1 MNEFN
6 ISPEFEDKV
15 RKAVSTPGPRP
26 EFISQLRNELAN
38 RPMKMRSRFVL
49 KPVWV
54 IVFVLVVAM
63 LVISAPRVAA
73 ALKQLF
79 GYVPGV
85 GLVENTGN
93 LRMLAEPVTVTRD
106 GVTLTVKNVF
116 VYEDRVE
123 LVYEVTGIDP
133 SNDGSQVD
141 DVSTNPTA
149 FCGGVNIGETA
160 NKDGDAILRLPD
172 GTTLERDYTGLYPK
186 NVYAMTPV
194 YKSSVPENVTEMTM
208 ILKCIPWAKLG
219 AVPENWE
226 VPFKLVA
233 VPEGTVVGA
242 PVIDVNASSEPAATE
257 AASPSA
263 TLPSPQ
269 ATFTLERVAQTD
281 TGPIFYIR
289 LNVEHPDPSMV
300 AIFPRNVYV
309 IDSLGQKIQLMNNTK
324 SSEDPSTVYEYV
336 PTAKPAEGALTLV
349 VEDAVAKYAP
359 LDETSFTFDVGEN
372 PQPGQ
377 TWELNK
383 EFDIAGSKVEMV
395 SARAATYSD
404 IEVNPEMLD
413 PQTNS
418 PYRPPEGS
426 QGFDYGYQFTF
437 KIDPSLE
444 LSSVAMDIL
453 SESCGLS
460 DIRPL
465 GPSPLKFYTQLCRDG
480 YPKGN
485 VKVILRDVSVLVKNV
500 GQVVWSPESASVPVT
515 SVAAQI
521 TSGVKMNLER
531 IIPMD
536 SATVFY
542 FSMDMENKDP
552 SLISIM
558 PVNVYVIDSL
568 GQKIQLI
575 GNFPWVPFEHRVG
588 SPFEFTS
595 QSKPADGPLT
605 LMVENAVAYYAPLYV
620 DPPQATPDEMSFT
633 FEAGENPQY
642 GQTWDLNKE
651 FEIAGYKLK
660 VTSARAANFDDIKTP
675 DYILGSQGYEYGYE
689 FIVNADPSVKM
700 HVEMDIMSEAP
711 VCWLTNSASFVP
723 DSSSI
728 HYIQLCRDEY
738 PKGNV
743 RVTLRELSI
752 LVENA
757 WQATWTPLNK

>member
-1 MNEFN
+1 
-6 ISPEFEDKV
+6 
-15 RKAVSTPGPRP
+15 
-26 EFISQLRNELAN
+26 
-38 RPMKMRSRFVL
+38 
-49 KPVWV
+49 
-54 IVFVLVVAM
+54 
-63 LVISAPRVAA
+63 
-73 ALKQLF
+73 
-79 GYVPGV
+79 
-85 GLVENTGN
+85 
-93 LRMLAEPVTVTRD
+93 
-106 GVTLTVKNVF
+106 
-116 VYEDRVE
+116 
-123 LVYEVTGIDP
+123 
-133 SNDGSQVD
+133 
-141 DVSTNPTA
+141 
-149 FCGGVNIGETA
+149 
-160 NKDGDAILRLPD
+160 
-172 GTTLERDYTGLYPK
+172 
-186 NVYAMTPV
+186 
-194 YKSSVPENVTEMTM
+194 
-208 ILKCIPWAKLG
+208 
-219 AVPENWE
+219 
-226 VPFKLVA
+226 
-233 VPEGTVVGA
+233 
-242 PVIDVNASSEPAATE
+242 
-257 AASPSA
+257 
-263 TLPSPQ
+263 
-269 ATFTLERVAQTD
+269 
-281 TGPIFYIR
+281 
-289 LNVEHPDPSMV
+289 
-300 AIFPRNVYV
+300 
-309 IDSLGQKIQLMNNTK
+309 
-324 SSEDPSTVYEYV
+324 
-336 PTAKPAEGALTLV
+336 
-349 VEDAVAKYAP
+349 
-359 LDETSFTFDVGEN
+359 
-372 PQPGQ
+372 
-377 TWELNK
+377 LNK

-675 DYILGSQGYEYGYE
+675 DYILGSQGYEY
-689 FIVNADPSVKM
+689 ADPSVKM